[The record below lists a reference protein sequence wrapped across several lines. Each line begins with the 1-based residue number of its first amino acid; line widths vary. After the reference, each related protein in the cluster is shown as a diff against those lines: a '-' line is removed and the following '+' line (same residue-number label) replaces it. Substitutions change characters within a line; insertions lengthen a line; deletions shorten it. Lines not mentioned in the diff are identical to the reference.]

1 MGLQKEKE
9 EEQLLSSVY
18 VGVHINEVEIRR
30 WSIVKERLRTLRAPY
45 MRDKLK
51 QDKEWRWDKGLPEGS
66 KEVEQAAM
74 LSFQ

>member
-18 VGVHINEVEIRR
+18 VGVHINQVDMR

-51 QDKEWRWDKGLPEGS
+51 QDKEWRWAEIRDFQK
-66 KEVEQAAM
+66 AAKK
-74 LSFQ
+74 LNKLQC